1 MSKKKGVTYYVI
13 IVLILLLRFLRK
25 IVKYYFEMSLTGRG
39 RGTEANYGR
48 PGREGQTKIGQTEF
62 LTFLRTS

>member
-1 MSKKKGVTYYVI
+1 MSKKKGMTYYVI

-25 IVKYYFEMSLTGRG
+25 ILKYYFEMSFTGRG

-48 PGREGQTKIGQTEF
+48 PRREGQTKIDQTEF